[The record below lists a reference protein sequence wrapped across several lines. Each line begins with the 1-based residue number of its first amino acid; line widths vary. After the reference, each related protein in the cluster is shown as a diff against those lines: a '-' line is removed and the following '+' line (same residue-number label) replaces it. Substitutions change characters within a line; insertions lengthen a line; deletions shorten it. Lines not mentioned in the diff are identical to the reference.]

1 MNGDFIKDLHFH
13 KIFNHLN
20 DGIFIADQ
28 YGYAIWVNETSTKQI
43 GAPRSKI
50 IGKHVDDLES
60 KGFFTPSV
68 TKIVLEKKD
77 VVSKVQTSNGRQFLA
92 TGYPVQI
99 KEDNTGYILVHV
111 KDITETVK
119 TTFQLEKAEALIQ
132 QYWQELQRM
141 KSAYQQN
148 NEESNIIG
156 QSKKHEK
163 MINMISR
170 LSDVDAT
177 ILLTGESGV
186 GKSRIAEEIH
196 KRSSR
201 SKKPFLSINCGAIP
215 ESLLES
221 ELFGYKKGAFSGAN
235 QKGKTGLAEMAEG
248 GTLFLDEVAELPLS
262 LQPKLLHLVQDK
274 TFIPIGATEPKK
286 VDIRIIAATNQ
297 DLLQMVKEKKFRED
311 LYYRLNV
318 VSIHVPSLRERREDI
333 LPLAYHYFNHYK
345 KKYNKQASLSNE
357 LIDFF
362 QSYDWPGNIR
372 ELENI
377 IERLVI
383 TSEGNI
389 IGAEDLP
396 DQMIVNMENRTYS
409 SADLKGKTLK
419 QFLEEIEKRLI
430 KEAMEKYRST
440 RKAAESLGMT
450 QSSYMRRLKKYNLS
464 KTL

>member
-201 SKKPFLSINCGAIP
+201 SKNKAKRIKN
-215 ESLLES
+215 
-221 ELFGYKKGAFSGAN
+221 KTVKNTTAFS
-235 QKGKTGLAEMAEG
+235 K
-248 GTLFLDEVAELPLS
+248 
-262 LQPKLLHLVQDK
+262 KLM
-274 TFIPIGATEPKK
+274 IPC
-286 VDIRIIAATNQ
+286 
-297 DLLQMVKEKKFRED
+297 
-311 LYYRLNV
+311 
-318 VSIHVPSLRERREDI
+318 DI
-333 LPLAYHYFNHYK
+333 LRIKTSCHFIIQP
-345 KKYNKQASLSNE
+345 SS
-357 LIDFF
+357 IDFPF
-362 QSYDWPGNIR
+362 
-372 ELENI
+372 
-377 IERLVI
+377 RLFPAPFARFAKDAHTI
-383 TSEGNI
+383 HPQI
-389 IGAEDLP
+389 
-396 DQMIVNMENRTYS
+396 
-409 SADLKGKTLK
+409 
-419 QFLEEIEKRLI
+419 
-430 KEAMEKYRST
+430 
-440 RKAAESLGMT
+440 
-450 QSSYMRRLKKYNLS
+450 LS
-464 KTL
+464 PF